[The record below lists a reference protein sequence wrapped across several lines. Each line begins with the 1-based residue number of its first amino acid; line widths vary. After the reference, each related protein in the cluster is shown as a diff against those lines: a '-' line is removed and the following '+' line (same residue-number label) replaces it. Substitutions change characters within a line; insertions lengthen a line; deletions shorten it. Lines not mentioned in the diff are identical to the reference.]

1 MCVRMLMVALFIVGK
16 YWKSE
21 NIHKIHQEMNE
32 IWIISAKKQ
41 KLDKCNLKKY
51 DMLSQKKKKRGHIV
65 WFYLYGNPRQL
76 SNL

>member
-16 YWKSE
+16 YRKSE
-21 NIHKIHQEMNE
+21 NIHKIHQEMNG

-51 DMLSQKKKKRGHIV
+51 DTLSQKKKVHTV
-65 WFYLYGNPRQL
+65 WFYLYGNPRKL